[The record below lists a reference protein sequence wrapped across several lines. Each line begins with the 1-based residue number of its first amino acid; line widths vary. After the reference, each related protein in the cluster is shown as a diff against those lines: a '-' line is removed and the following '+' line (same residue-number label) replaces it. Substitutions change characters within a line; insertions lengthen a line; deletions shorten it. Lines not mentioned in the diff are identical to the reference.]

1 MSGFGHQRLLHY
13 RLNGRRAV
21 ACGVAEWAV
30 WFETAD
36 RRVSETWIDDIRV
49 STVVLGLDHNAVPGG
64 DPALFETMV
73 FVDGEPNSVRRYFI
87 WEEAEAGHAQ
97 TVAEIRREMERAEV
111 GAQAALG
118 SLMKRWAAI

>member
-1 MSGFGHQRLLHY
+1 M
-13 RLNGRRAV
+13 
-21 ACGVAEWAV
+21 
-30 WFETAD
+30 
-36 RRVSETWIDDIRV
+36 SETWIDDIRV